1 VAQRRRPTI
10 SVTLAADLIE
20 QLEAEAKVGNVSIS
34 QLLESYVREHYQG
47 NVVQQ
52 LQHLESAFNE
62 FKASVLPVVA
72 KVADLIQQFEQGG
85 ALTGQGSPEPP
96 PKIATYEEMYGPIT
110 RTEPPDPLPAPV
122 DPPPRRR
129 WPWQG

>member
-10 SVTLAADLIE
+10 SVSLAADLIE
-20 QLEAEAKVGNVSIS
+20 QLETDAKVGHVSIS
-34 QLLESYVREHYQG
+34 QLIESYMREHYQG

-62 FKASVLPVVA
+62 FKAGVLPVVA
-72 KVADLIQQFEQGG
+72 KVADLIQQFEQDG
-85 ALTGQGSPEPP
+85 AFAGQGSSEPP

-110 RTEPPDPLPAPV
+110 HAPVPDPPPAPV
-122 DPPPRRR
+122 ESPRRR
-129 WPWQG
+129 WSWRG

>member
-20 QLEAEAKVGNVSIS
+20 RLEAEAKVSNVSIS
-34 QLLESYVREHYQG
+34 QLIEAYVREHYQG

-62 FKASVLPVVA
+62 FKASVVPVVN
-72 KVADLIQQFEQGG
+72 KVAGLIQQFEQDGV
-85 ALTGQGSPEPP
+85 LRGQGAAGPP
-96 PKIATYEEMYGPIT
+96 PKIATYEEMYGPIG
-110 RTEPPDPLPAPV
+110 PDDARATSPAP
-122 DPPPRRR
+122 PRDEPKGSWWGR
-129 WPWQG
+129 